1 MKEALALENLET
13 VVGRLVFPGDV
24 FTVDSQGKKTI
35 IGKGMTLLPRKTA
48 DKFLFDKVLIT
59 RIGILRQISVQP
71 SRFFVESSVKRYIP
85 TVNDELVGVV
95 VGKFGM
101 TYKVE
106 INAPRYGYLDF
117 LAFHG
122 ATKRNRPN
130 LRIGAVVYCK
140 VVEADRNLNPVLSCK
155 SDIFKKEW
163 MSGEAFYTELKKGF
177 TFKVSV
183 AYAFE
188 LRKKDNF
195 CLNYLGSKIGFEIV
209 VGSNGR
215 IWINAGTVKMTILAV
230 NSIKAAE
237 GKPQSKVTRMI
248 DSLLQFFIT

>member
-1 MKEALALENLET
+1 MKELPALET
-13 VVGRLVFPGDV
+13 VVGRLVFPGDT
-24 FTVDSQGKKTI
+24 FTVDSKETKTI
-35 IGKGMTLLPRKTA
+35 IGKGMSLLPKKSNEKHA
-48 DKFLFDKVLIT
+48 LDKVLT
-59 RIGILRQISVQP
+59 TKVGILRQLSVKP
-71 SRFFVESSVKRYIP
+71 RRFFVESRVKRYIP

-106 INAPRYGYLDF
+106 ISAPRYGYLDF

-155 SDIFKKEW
+155 SETFKKEW
-163 MSGEAFYTELKKGF
+163 MSGEAFYTELKNGF
-177 TFKVSV
+177 TFMVSV

-188 LRKKDNF
+188 LRKKDNY
-195 CLNYLGSKIGFEIV
+195 CLNYLGSKIAFEIV

-215 IWINAGTVKMTILAV
+215 IWINTGTVKKTILAV

-237 GKPQSKVTRMI
+237 GKPKILVTKMI
-248 DSLLQFFIT
+248 DSLLRFFVQ